1 MLPRLLP
8 LLCLLFLS
16 KVSSTQE
23 SGTAKPARVPE
34 NVRLRSLQTSLFYP
48 HIRRMGGEVA
58 VSGPLSL
65 AAETSPILSWN
76 PLQS

>member
-48 HIRRMGGEVA
+48 ISV
-58 VSGPLSL
+58 VW
-65 AAETSPILSWN
+65 AEK
-76 PLQS
+76 

>member
-16 KVSSTQE
+16 QITSTQE

-34 NVRLRSLQTSLFYP
+34 ACPVTKPSDQPFLPPYP
-48 HIRRMGGEVA
+48 YLPNHVWVA
-58 VSGPLSL
+58 IGLVPTGCG
-65 AAETSPILSWN
+65 
-76 PLQS
+76 